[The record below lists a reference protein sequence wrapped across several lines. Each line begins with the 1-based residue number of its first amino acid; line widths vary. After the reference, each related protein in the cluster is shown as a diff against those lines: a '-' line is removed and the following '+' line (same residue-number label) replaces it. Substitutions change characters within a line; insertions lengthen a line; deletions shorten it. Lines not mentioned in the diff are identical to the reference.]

1 MAGDAKGSD
10 RELVDSSIDTNFDVQ
25 IVDDV
30 NIVRVELRCNVDSNQ
45 EKCYCNM
52 CAME

>member
-1 MAGDAKGSD
+1 MADDAKGSG

-30 NIVRVELRCNVDSNQ
+30 NIVRDECNADSNQ
-45 EKCYCNM
+45 EKCYCSM
-52 CAME
+52 CAKE

>member
-1 MAGDAKGSD
+1 MSGDAKGSG
-10 RELVDSSIDTNFDVQ
+10 RELVDSPIDTNFDVQ

-30 NIVRVELRCNVDSNQ
+30 NIVLDELRCNQ